1 MFSQTLNPNHVNDD
15 DTEMEPAMFALT
27 EAPER
32 YTDTDISNWAALAR
46 CATGTGTM
54 LDLFFSEQI
63 DDINRAKAFCLG
75 CEVRETCLDAAIDNI
90 EPWGVWG
97 GELLLNGKI
106 LAEKRRRGRP
116 PKVRPA
122 EPAAIVDPFEGL
134 FGAVSQSLSA

>member
-1 MFSQTLNPNHVNDD
+1 
-15 DTEMEPAMFALT
+15 MFALT
-27 EAPER
+27 
-32 YTDTDISNWAALAR
+32 DTIETYDEPQIVNWAALAR

-75 CEVRETCLDAAIDNI
+75 CEVRDRCLDAALDNQ

-97 GELLLNGKI
+97 GELILNGKI

-116 PKVRPA
+116 PKIRPA
-122 EPAAIVDPFEGL
+122 DPAVILDPFEGL
-134 FGAVSQSLSA
+134 FGEVATGLTA

>member
-1 MFSQTLNPNHVNDD
+1 
-15 DTEMEPAMFALT
+15 MFALT
-27 EAPER
+27 
-32 YTDTDISNWAALAR
+32 DTIETYDEPQIVNWAALAR

-75 CEVRETCLDAAIDNI
+75 CEVRDRCLDAALENQ

-97 GELLLNGKI
+97 GELILNGKI

-116 PKVRPA
+116 PKIRPA
-122 EPAAIVDPFEGL
+122 DPAVILDPFEGL
-134 FGAVSQSLSA
+134 FGEVATSLTA

>member
-1 MFSQTLNPNHVNDD
+1 
-15 DTEMEPAMFALT
+15 MFALT
-27 EAPER
+27 DPITTIDDELSFEFDDAQP
-32 YTDTDISNWAALAR
+32 NAWHALAK

-54 LDLFFSEQI
+54 LELFFSETI

-75 CEVRETCLDAAIDNI
+75 CDVRDYCLDAALDRA

-97 GELLLNGKI
+97 GELILNGKI

-122 EPAAIVDPFEGL
+122 EPAALLDPFEGI
-134 FGAVSQSLSA
+134 FGQEAARTA